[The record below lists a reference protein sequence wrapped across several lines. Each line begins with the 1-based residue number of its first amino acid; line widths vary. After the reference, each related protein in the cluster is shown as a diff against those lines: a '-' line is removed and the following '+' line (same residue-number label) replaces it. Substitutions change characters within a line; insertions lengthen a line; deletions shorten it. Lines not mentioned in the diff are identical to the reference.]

1 MTPDVAIEHLLAG
14 TATGR
19 PLGRQEHERVH
30 GALPH
35 PAARDLVEELAHAGL
50 TGRGGAGFPTARKI
64 ASVAAKSGAKAIVAN
79 VAETEPM
86 SQKDRV
92 LIHLATHLVLDGLE
106 LVADAIGAKTRVV
119 AVSSNPDKLS
129 RALEAAIAERGDRR
143 VRIAPLPPHYLAGQE
158 TALLNALDGGALKPR
173 LVPPFPAESGLGRRP
188 TLIQNA
194 ETFAHVALIARHGAE
209 WFRAAGTESSP
220 GTILV
225 TLGGAVERPGVY
237 EVRGGSSVRD
247 VLALAGGVTDSL
259 RGVLIGGYFGT
270 WLGPEVLDM
279 HLDAT
284 RLARHG
290 ATLGT
295 GVIVALDDR
304 HCPTAETARVAAWM
318 ASMSAGQCGPCANG
332 LPAIAREL
340 ASIAN
345 GRANRNSYHLV
356 QRWGGLVQR
365 RGACHHPDGTARF
378 VLSALE
384 LFHDNFRWHERNG
397 PCDRCYATPA
407 LRVPVYNAAVAA

>member
-1 MTPDVAIEHLLAG
+1 MSSVAIEHLLAG
-14 TATGR
+14 TTNGR
-19 PLGRQEHERVH
+19 ALTLPEHEQVH
-30 GALPH
+30 GPLP
-35 PAARDLVEELAHAGL
+35 AFGAKDLIERLGEAGL
-50 TGRGGAGFPTARKI
+50 TGRGGAGFATARKL
-64 ASVAAKSGAKAIVAN
+64 AAVAQRRGAKAVIAN

-92 LIHLATHLVLDGLE
+92 LIHLTPHLVLDGLE
-106 LVADAIGAKTRVV
+106 LAARAIGAKTRVI
-119 AVSSNPDKLS
+119 AVSTNPP
-129 RALEAAIAERGDRR
+129 ALRQSVDAAISQRRDRSI
-143 VRIAPLPPHYLAGQE
+143 RIAMLPPHYLAGQE
-158 TALLNALDGGALKPR
+158 TALVSAVDGGPLKPR
-173 LVPPFPAESGLGRRP
+173 LVPPFPAESGLAKRP

-194 ETFAHVALIARHGAE
+194 ETFAHIALIARHGPQ
-209 WFRAAGTESSP
+209 WFREAGTESSP
-220 GTILV
+220 GSILV

-247 VLALAGGVTDSL
+247 VIAIAGW
-259 RGVLIGGYFGT
+259 RGGDVRAVLIGGYFGQ
-270 WLGPEVLDM
+270 WLGAEDALDL
-279 HLDAT
+279 HLDAS

-295 GVIVALDDR
+295 GVIVVLDDS
-304 HCPTAETARVAAWM
+304 HCPVAEVSRVAAWM

-340 ASIAN
+340 ASIMN
-345 GRANRNSYHLV
+345 GRGHHNSYHLL

-384 LFHDNFRWHERNG
+384 VFHDEFRWHERNG
-397 PCDRCYATPA
+397 PCDRCSAPPA
-407 LRVPVYNAAVAA
+407 LRTPAYREAVAA